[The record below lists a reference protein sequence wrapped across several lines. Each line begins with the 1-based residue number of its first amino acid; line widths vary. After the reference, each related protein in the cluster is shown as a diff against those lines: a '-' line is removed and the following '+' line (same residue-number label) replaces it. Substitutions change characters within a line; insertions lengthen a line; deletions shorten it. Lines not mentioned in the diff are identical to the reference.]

1 VKRIILLLTVTAMLL
16 AALVASSALP
26 ALAQDSPPQPSCDW
40 YLDNYLKRNFDVDW
54 WGYWCDWGQD
64 NGGWV
69 LYGWWNKDTGWVPL
83 S

>member
-1 VKRIILLLTVTAMLL
+1 MRRIILVLTVTAMMMVTMLG
-16 AALVASSALP
+16 SALP
-26 ALAQDSPPQPSCDW
+26 ALADSPPQPSCDW
-40 YLDNYLKRNFDVDW
+40 YLDHYIARVFGTEW

-69 LYGWWNKDTGWVPL
+69 LYGWWNADAGWIPL